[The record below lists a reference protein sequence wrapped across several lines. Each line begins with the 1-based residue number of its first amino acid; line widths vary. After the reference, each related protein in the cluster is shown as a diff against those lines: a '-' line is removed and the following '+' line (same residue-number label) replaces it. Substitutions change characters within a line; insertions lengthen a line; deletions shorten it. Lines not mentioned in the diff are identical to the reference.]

1 VKYTVEQLGFILYNN
16 RSVDGV
22 IKNFLDESI
31 EVDKLIDIEKKFDWC
46 KSLYSNLEKMVEVDL
61 SLLDPYGDDEVV
73 TPQQMDE
80 LSNLTL
86 SNIGNFSENEM
97 VFLNKRNISSEVI
110 KKYNLLGLS
119 NFTNREHLRI
129 IGATCHPILKT
140 FLKDGI
146 DEGGIVFPLFEN
158 DRLINCSIRRI
169 TDVGKLKYT
178 LAVPD
183 VPVWNV
189 DNITIGEEVWICEG
203 IFDMIALIENGFKA
217 VSPSSAMWSGIQ
229 LYKLLEKK
237 PGRVTIFCDNDRVG
251 LKTGLVLSKFF
262 NLVGIESKT
271 VHSKFCKDAAEHFF
285 EKGYKVDDLVDIKIN
300 RKMIEDKN
308 DNSFDFLRY
317 LQKRKF

>member
-1 VKYTVEQLGFILYNN
+1 MKYTVEQLGFILYNN

-22 IKNFLDESI
+22 VKNFIDKSI
-31 EVDKLIDIEKKFDWC
+31 DHNKLIDIEKKFDWC

>member
-1 VKYTVEQLGFILYNN
+1 MKYTVEQLGFILYNN

-22 IKNFLDESI
+22 VKNFIDKSI
-31 EVDKLIDIEKKFDWC
+31 DVNKLLDIEKKFDWC

-61 SLLDPYGDDEVV
+61 SLLDPDGDDEVV
-73 TPQQMDE
+73 IPNQISE
-80 LSNLTL
+80 LSDFVL
-86 SNIGNFSENEM
+86 SNIGNFSDDERL
-97 VFLNKRNISSEVI
+97 FLKNRNIDILIVE
-110 KKYNLLGLS
+110 KYQLLGLS
-119 NFTNREHLRI
+119 NFTDTEHLRV

-146 DEGGIVFPLFEN
+146 EEGGIVFPLFEN
-158 DRLINCSIRRI
+158 GKLVNCSIRRI

-183 VPVWNV
+183 IPVWNLESIKEG
-189 DNITIGEEVWICEG
+189 DEICISEG

-229 LYKLLEKK
+229 LYKLLDKK
-237 PGRVTIFCDNDRVG
+237 PSKVTIFCDNDRVG

-262 NLVGIESKT
+262 NLVGVESKT
-271 VHSKFCKDAAEHFF
+271 IHSKFCKDAAEHFF
-285 EKGYKVDDLVDIKIN
+285 EKGYKIDDLEDIKID
-300 RKMIEDKN
+300 RKMVEDKD

>member
-1 VKYTVEQLGFILYNN
+1 MKYTVEQLGFILYNN

-22 IKNFLDESI
+22 IKNFLDNTI
-31 EVDKLIDIEKKFDWC
+31 DANKLIDVEKKFDWC

-61 SLLDPYGDDEVV
+61 SLLDPEGDDEII
-73 TPQQMDE
+73 TPNQISE
-80 LSNLTL
+80 LSDLVL
-86 SNIGNFSENEM
+86 SNIGNFSNDEKL
-97 VFLNKRNISSEVI
+97 FLTNRNISNLIVE
-110 KKYNLLGLS
+110 KYQLLGLS
-119 NFTNREHLRI
+119 NFTDREHLRV

-140 FLKDGI
+140 FLEDGI
-146 DEGGIVFPLFEN
+146 KEGGIVFPLFEN
-158 DRLINCSIRRI
+158 GKLVNCSIRRI

-183 VPVWNV
+183 IPVWNLESV
-189 DNITIGEEVWICEG
+189 KEGDEVYISEG
-203 IFDMIALIENGFKA
+203 IFDMIALIENGFNA

-237 PGRVTIFCDNDRVG
+237 PSRIKIFCDNDRVG

-262 NLVGIESKT
+262 NLVGIDSKT
-271 VHSKFCKDAAEHFF
+271 IHSKFCKDAAEHFF
-285 EKGYKVDDLVDIKIN
+285 EKGYKIDDLEDIKID
-300 RKMIEDKN
+300 RKMIEDKD

>member
-1 VKYTVEQLGFILYNN
+1 MKYTVEQLGFILYNN

-22 IKNFLDESI
+22 VKNFIDKSI
-31 EVDKLIDIEKKFDWC
+31 DVNKLLDIEKKFDWC

-61 SLLDPYGDDEVV
+61 SLLDPDGDDEIV
-73 TPQQMDE
+73 TPIQISE
-80 LSNLTL
+80 LSDLVL
-86 SNIGNFSENEM
+86 SNIGRFSVNEKY
-97 VFLNKRNISSEVI
+97 FLTNRNINSEI
-110 KKYNLLGLS
+110 IEKYQLLGLS

-146 DEGGIVFPLFEN
+146 EEGGIVFPLFEN
-158 DRLINCSIRRI
+158 GKLVNCSIRRI

-183 VPVWNV
+183 IPVWNLESIKEG
-189 DNITIGEEVWICEG
+189 DEICISEG
-203 IFDMIALIENGFKA
+203 IFDMISLIENGFKA

-229 LYKLLEKK
+229 LYKLLDKK
-237 PGRVTIFCDNDRVG
+237 PSRVTIFCDNDRVG

-271 VHSKFCKDAAEHFF
+271 IHSKFCKYAAEHFF
-285 EKGYKVDDLVDIKIN
+285 EK
-300 RKMIEDKN
+300 E
-308 DNSFDFLRY
+308 FDFLRY

>member
-1 VKYTVEQLGFILYNN
+1 MKYTVEQLGFILYNN

-22 IKNFLDESI
+22 VKNFIDKSI
-31 EVDKLIDIEKKFDWC
+31 DVNKLLDIEKKFDWC

-61 SLLDPYGDDEVV
+61 GLLDPDGDDEIV
-73 TPQQMDE
+73 TPIQISE
-80 LSNLTL
+80 LSDLVL
-86 SNIGNFSENEM
+86 SNIGRFSVNEKY
-97 VFLNKRNISSEVI
+97 FLTNRNINSEI
-110 KKYNLLGLS
+110 IEKYQLLGLS

-146 DEGGIVFPLFEN
+146 EEGGIVFPLFEN
-158 DRLINCSIRRI
+158 GKLVNCSIRRI

-183 VPVWNV
+183 IPVWNLESIKEG
-189 DNITIGEEVWICEG
+189 DEICISEG
-203 IFDMIALIENGFKA
+203 IFDMISLIENGFKA

-229 LYKLLEKK
+229 LYKLLDKK
-237 PGRVTIFCDNDRVG
+237 PSRVTIFCDNDRVG

-271 VHSKFCKDAAEHFF
+271 IHSKFCKDAAEHFF
-285 EKGYKVDDLVDIKIN
+285 EKEYRIDDLEDIKID
-300 RKMIEDKN
+300 RKMIEDKD

>member
-1 VKYTVEQLGFILYNN
+1 MKYTVEQLGFILYNN

-22 IKNFLDESI
+22 VKNFIDKTI
-31 EVDKLIDIEKKFDWC
+31 DPNKLIDIEKKFDWC

-61 SLLDPYGDDEVV
+61 SLLDLNGDDEIV
-73 TPQQMDE
+73 TPIE
-80 LSNLTL
+80 ISGLSNIVT
-86 SNIGNFSENEM
+86 SNIGNFSDSEM
-97 VFLNKRNISSEVI
+97 KFLTNRNINGEVI
-110 KKYNLLGLS
+110 SKYNLLGLS
-119 NFTNREHLRI
+119 NFNNREHLRI

-146 DEGGIVFPLFEN
+146 NEGGIVFPLFEN
-158 DRLINCSIRRI
+158 NELVNCSIRRI

-183 VPVWNV
+183 IPVWNI
-189 DNITIGEEVWICEG
+189 DNIKVGDEVWICEG
-203 IFDMIALIENGFKA
+203 IFDMIALVENGFKA

-229 LYKLLEKK
+229 LYKLVDKK
-237 PGRVTIFCDNDRVG
+237 PGKVTIFCDNDRVG
-251 LKTGLVLSKFF
+251 LKTGLVLTKFF
-262 NLVGIESKT
+262 NIVGIESKT

-285 EKGYKVDDLVDIKIN
+285 EKRYKVDDLEDIKIDK
-300 RKMIEDKN
+300 KMIEDKN